1 MRRDNRGLTLIE
13 LIIAITISAIIMGA
27 VTLFLQ
33 TALKSYRT
41 ASAAIDLQ
49 MESHVLVEQLT
60 SWIME
65 GNLVEIT
72 DDDVLVIYNVPR
84 QVSSGRLPDGT
95 TLDTNGRVIST
106 TAPGT
111 PAPQDMKSTKRMI
124 WLNNGSLYMLLE
136 DGITDPYND
145 TTDKDSLLADQSENR
160 NCISE
165 FASAFIPKWNANTE
179 SLSVTMTLKS
189 GSQEYTT
196 VDVISMRNILSTPV
210 PTAGPTEG
218 GS

>member
-13 LIIAITISAIIMGA
+13 LVIAITISVIIMGA

-65 GNLVEIT
+65 GNMVEIT

-84 QVSSGRLPDGT
+84 QVSSTRLPGGT
-95 TLDTNGRVIST
+95 TLDDKGRVIPT
-106 TAPGT
+106 VVPDGAT
-111 PAPQDMKSTKRMI
+111 PEPTELKSTKRMI

-136 DGITDPYND
+136 EGITDPYND
-145 TTDKDSLLADQSENR
+145 TTDKEELLNNQSKNR

-165 FASAFIPKWNANTE
+165 FASSFIPRWNANTE

-189 GSQEYTT
+189 GTQEYTT
-196 VDVISMRNILSTPV
+196 VEYISMRNILSTPV
-210 PTAGPTEG
+210 PSAGSTE
-218 GS
+218 